1 MPGVLIIE
9 AMAQVGGMLLMGAVP
24 DPEKKVVYFTSLN
37 NVKWRRPVKPGD
49 QLRFELELLQVR
61 GMMCKM
67 QGSPRSTARWW
78 PRRRWAPWC
87 ATNDDAHPSD
97 GARARRGELGAD
109 VEIGPF
115 AIVGENC
122 RIGDGCVIAARAT
135 LERNVI
141 LGTGVKVG
149 IGTVLGGDPQDL
161 KFKGELTT
169 VEIGDGT
176 TIREYTT
183 INRGTTQ
190 SYKTTVGKGCFIMS
204 YVHLAHD
211 CHVGDGVILVNSV
224 QLAGHVTVG
233 DKAIIAGQ
241 SAAHQFVKIGQYS
254 FVGGCSRISQDVP
267 AVHQGGR
274 QSDQALRIEQRR
286 AAAQQLP
293 EEVVRELK
301 RAYRL
306 FFRSELNVSQAKE
319 RAATELKPFPE
330 VQELLRSSRRAG
342 AGWSS
347 ERAAPHRRDRR
358 GEASATTTSAS
369 SATCMARR
377 SPAFFDA
384 RVERAEQV
392 SRELGVTAHPSLDAL
407 LDVVDAVTIVVPTPA
422 HFAVAREC
430 SGEGSTR

>member
-1 MPGVLIIE
+1 M
-9 AMAQVGGMLLMGAVP
+9 MARIHP
-24 DPEKKVVYFTSLN
+24 
-37 NVKWRRPVKPGD
+37 
-49 QLRFELELLQVR
+49 
-61 GMMCKM
+61 
-67 QGSPRSTARWW
+67 TALV
-78 PRRRWAPWC
+78 
-87 ATNDDAHPSD
+87 DAS
-97 GARARRGELGAD
+97 AEIGAD

-141 LGTGVKVG
+141 LGDGVKVG
-149 IGTVLGGDPQDL
+149 IGSVLGGDPQDL

-211 CHVGDGVILVNSV
+211 CHIGDGVILVNSV
-224 QLAGHVTVG
+224 QLAGHVSVG

-267 AVHQGGR
+267 PFIKAVGNPIKLYGLN
-274 QSDQALRIEQRR
+274 SVGLQRNNF
-286 AAAQQLP
+286 P
-293 EEVVRELK
+293 EDVVRELK

-319 RAATELKPFPE
+319 RAAAELKPFPE
-330 VQELLRSSRRAG
+330 VQELLRFVEESG
-342 AGWSS
+342 
-347 ERAAPHRRDRR
+347 R
-358 GEASATTTSAS
+358 G
-369 SATCMARR
+369 
-377 SPAFFDA
+377 
-384 RVERAEQV
+384 
-392 SRELGVTAHPSLDAL
+392 
-407 LDVVDAVTIVVPTPA
+407 VVV
-422 HFAVAREC
+422 
-430 SGEGSTR
+430 